1 MPQAASVE
9 IMVVDDQRATRTLV
23 RETLSQIGCARVYEC
38 GDGNE
43 ALQSL
48 RAKPVHLVV
57 SDLNM
62 PVMDG
67 LALLRAVR
75 AEPGLANT
83 AFIMLTS
90 NGDAEQVKQAIALGV
105 NNYLVKPFT
114 IAALKRKIESVF
126 GPLT

>member
-1 MPQAASVE
+1 MPQASAVE
-9 IMVVDDQRATRTLV
+9 IMVVDDQRAMRALV
-23 RETLSQIGCARVYEC
+23 RDSLAQIGCACVSEF
-38 GDGNE
+38 GDGHE

-48 RAKPVHLVV
+48 RARPVHLVV

-75 AEPGLANT
+75 GEPQLANI

-90 NGDAEQVKQAIALGV
+90 SGDVEQVKQAIALGV

-114 IAALKRKIESVF
+114 LGMLKRKIESVF

>member
-1 MPQAASVE
+1 MPQASTVE
-9 IMVVDDQRATRTLV
+9 IMVVDDQRAMRALV
-23 RETLSQIGCARVYEC
+23 RDSLAQIGCARVSEC
-38 GDGNE
+38 GDGHE

-48 RAKPVHLVV
+48 RARPVHLVV

-67 LALLRAVR
+67 LTLLRAVR
-75 AEPGLANT
+75 SEPSLANT

-90 NGDAEQVKQAIALGV
+90 SGDVELVKQAIALGV

-114 IAALKRKIESVF
+114 LGTLKRKIEAVF

>member
-1 MPQAASVE
+1 MPQASTVE
-9 IMVVDDQRATRTLV
+9 IMVVDDQRAMRALV
-23 RETLSQIGCARVYEC
+23 RDSLAQIGCGRVSEC
-38 GDGNE
+38 GDGHE

-48 RAKPVHLVV
+48 RARPVHLVV

-67 LALLRAVR
+67 LTLLRAVR
-75 AEPGLANT
+75 SEPSLANT

-90 NGDAEQVKQAIALGV
+90 SGDVELVKQAIALGV

-114 IAALKRKIESVF
+114 LGTLKRKIESVF

>member
-23 RETLSQIGCARVYEC
+23 RDSLKQIGCARVFEC
-38 GDGNE
+38 GDGHE

-62 PVMDG
+62 PIMDG

-75 AEPGLANT
+75 AEPNLANT

-114 IAALKRKIESVF
+114 ISTLKRKIESVF

>member
-1 MPQAASVE
+1 MPQAAAIE
-9 IMVVDDQRATRTLV
+9 IMVVDDQRAMRTLV
-23 RETLSQIGCARVYEC
+23 RDSLSQIGCACVMEC
-38 GDGNE
+38 GDGHE

-48 RAKPVHLVV
+48 RVRPVHLVV

-67 LALLRAVR
+67 LSLLRAVR
-75 AEPGLANT
+75 NEPQLSNT
-83 AFIMLTS
+83 AFIMLS
-90 NGDAEQVKQAIALGV
+90 SSSDVELVRQAIALGV

-114 IAALKRKIESVF
+114 LGMLRRKIESVF

>member
-1 MPQAASVE
+1 MPQAADVE
-9 IMVVDDQRATRTLV
+9 IMVVDDQRAMRALV
-23 RETLSQIGCARVYEC
+23 RDSLAQIGCACVSEC

-48 RAKPVHLVV
+48 RARPVHLVV

-75 AEPGLANT
+75 SEPTLANT
-83 AFIMLTS
+83 AFSMLS
-90 NGDAEQVKQAIALGV
+90 SRADVALVKEAIALGV

-114 IAALKRKIESVF
+114 LGTLKRKIESVF

>member
-23 RETLSQIGCARVYEC
+23 RETLSQIGCARVCEC

-114 IAALKRKIESVF
+114 IGTLRRKIESVF

>member
-1 MPQAASVE
+1 M
-9 IMVVDDQRATRTLV
+9 
-23 RETLSQIGCARVYEC
+23 
-38 GDGNE
+38 
-43 ALQSL
+43 
-48 RAKPVHLVV
+48 V

-75 AEPGLANT
+75 NEPRLSNT
-83 AFIMLTS
+83 AFIMLS
-90 NGDAEQVKQAIALGV
+90 SSGDVELVRQAIALGV

-114 IAALKRKIESVF
+114 LGMLRRKIESVF